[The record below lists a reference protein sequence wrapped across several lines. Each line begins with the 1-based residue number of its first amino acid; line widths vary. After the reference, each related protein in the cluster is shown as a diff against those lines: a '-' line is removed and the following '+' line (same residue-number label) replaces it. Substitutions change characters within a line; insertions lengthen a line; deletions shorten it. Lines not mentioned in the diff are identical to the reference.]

1 MKKLQDHTTQ
11 DWLRSLGDMI
21 AAELRYTLM
30 VICGLALI
38 LALGLLVPFAGER
51 LAQQRTEAE
60 QNETAAAPDPIEE
73 QPVIRDYRASSD
85 DGWSETAL
93 EAAQDT
99 D

>member
-1 MKKLQDHTTQ
+1 MQ
-11 DWLRSLGDMI
+11 DWFRSLGGMI

-51 LAQQRTEAE
+51 LAQQRIEAEETEAAATPDAIGE
-60 QNETAAAPDPIEE
+60 QTA
-73 QPVIRDYRASSD
+73 IRDYRASSD

>member
-1 MKKLQDHTTQ
+1 MKKLQDYTMQ

-38 LALGLLVPFAGER
+38 LAWGLLVPFAGER

-93 EAAQDT
+93 EAAQDI